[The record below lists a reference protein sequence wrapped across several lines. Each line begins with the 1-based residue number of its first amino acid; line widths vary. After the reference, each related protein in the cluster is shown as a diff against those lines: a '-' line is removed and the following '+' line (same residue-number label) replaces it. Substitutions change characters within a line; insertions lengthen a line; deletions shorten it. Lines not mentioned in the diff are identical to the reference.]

1 VVQLLTRCC
10 LPAAIASRIVIV
22 ILFQISRQHLHCTQL
37 LQLPLLLP
45 LLPLLAAPAALLQ
58 RLP

>member
-1 VVQLLTRCC
+1 VQFLTRSC
-10 LPAAIASRIVIV
+10 LPAAIASRIVII
-22 ILFQISRQHLHCTQL
+22 ILFQISRQHLYCTHL
-37 LQLPLLLP
+37 LQLPLLLQ

>member
-1 VVQLLTRCC
+1 LQCTRLL
-10 LPAAIASRIVIV
+10 
-22 ILFQISRQHLHCTQL
+22 HLALL
-37 LQLPLLLP
+37 LQ